1 MYPLTNRDVFGL
13 IRPAADAHTL
23 GMLSF
28 AQLLESCGISA
39 CLADDDVCREAERL
53 GPPAGAGGPDTLASP
68 GGAPRLAAWIRLR
81 GVTALGFSYRMDP
94 ADGAALF
101 ASLRGFLRGEGLL
114 AAQGGPIQALYFAG
128 LPQTCELARERCPD
142 LAGAFSGDESPA
154 EILDALGIPRALLP
168 SGLSA
173 GIAYDED
180 RLKFGAEIVACG
192 TYLDEMPPDRSGCPG
207 YGLRGERLEARIAY
221 GIARGLP
228 PLIRAHAGPYLPD
241 RKEAVKLFLDWTR
254 RLARGGYLDVLSI
267 GTSQLTQSAFG
278 EDWAGRVNGGGVPLA
293 TAEEFAEVW
302 KAARPMLVRSYA
314 GSKDVPA
321 LARMYEHTIDIAWH
335 ALSFWWF
342 SALDGRGPN
351 SVLANLNEHFAAIRS
366 IAATGK
372 PLEPNVPHH
381 FAFRGSDDLGYVV
394 SGYMAAKAAKLQGI
408 RTLVLQI
415 MLNTPKRTW
424 GIQDLA
430 KARALLSLVR
440 GLEDSRFKVYLQP
453 RGGLDYFSPDPAR
466 AKAQLAAVTAL
477 MDDIEPR
484 DLTSPQ
490 IIHVVGYSEAVRLAD
505 PPVIEES
512 AKLTLFALRE
522 YRRLRRHGGVPDMA
536 SSAEVAAREEK
547 LLGEA
552 QALIREA
559 ERLIPETYSP
569 RGLYAMLKA
578 GGFALP
584 WLTYCRDE
592 FPAANIA
599 TSFIDGGMAAVD
611 SSGAPLPIEARID
624 ALRANLAGA
633 AGAGGSHA

>member
-1 MYPLTNRDVFGL
+1 MHPLTNRDVFGL

-23 GMLSF
+23 GLLSF
-28 AQLLESCGISA
+28 AQLLESCGIRT
-39 CLADDDVCREAERL
+39 CLADGDVCREAERL
-53 GPPAGAGGPDTLASP
+53 GPPAGAGAPGGP
-68 GGAPRLAAWIRLR
+68 GGAPRLAAWVRLR

-101 ASLRGFLRGEGLL
+101 AALRAFLRAEGLL
-114 AAQGGPIQALYFAG
+114 AAQGGPIKALYFAG
-128 LPQTCELARERCPD
+128 LPEACDLARERCPD

-180 RLKFGAEIVACG
+180 RLKFGAEIVARG

-366 IAATGK
+366 IAASGK

-484 DLTSPQ
+484 DPTSPQ